1 MGQSILKD
9 DNIAETSSKT
19 FTKIYNL
26 SDRKLNNTEK
36 SVLLKGLKFTPTPEK
51 SNCSQTENDVNDFCR
66 KLRLKE
72 YFDSNDNTDTS
83 IVRNKSF
90 FTPETDRNKK
100 LDSYIS
106 LTKEMCESIQNENKH
121 IKHNITL
128 EQRNAIKSLAED
140 SSVIIKEADKGG
152 GIVLMNTEFYKRKI
166 LEMLVDE
173 SYYSQIQDNCRKETF
188 NKIKNLIGTN
198 GNLTNKEKDFLLNF
212 ECKTSTFYGLPKI
225 HKSKTIENAC
235 KENENMEYIEV
246 KDPQDLTFRP
256 IVAGPN
262 CESSH
267 LSHLLDILL

>member
-1 MGQSILKD
+1 MCLLFCRRITTGTVNFKGRQH
-9 DNIAETSSKT
+9 IAETSSKT

-51 SNCSQTENDVNDFCR
+51 SNCNQTENDVNDFCR

-83 IVRNKSF
+83 VVRNKSF
-90 FTPETDRNKK
+90 FTPETGRNKK

-106 LTKEMCESIQNENKH
+106 LIKEMCESIQNENKN

-140 SSVIIKEADKGG
+140 SSIIIKEADKGG

-173 SYYSQIQDNCRKETF
+173 SYYSQIIM
-188 NKIKNLIGTN
+188 KICPCNIQR
-198 GNLTNKEKDFLLNF
+198 FL
-212 ECKTSTFYGLPKI
+212 
-225 HKSKTIENAC
+225 
-235 KENENMEYIEV
+235 
-246 KDPQDLTFRP
+246 
-256 IVAGPN
+256 
-262 CESSH
+262 
-267 LSHLLDILL
+267 